1 MAETL
6 TVAETGPHTAT
17 VKGRHNFRE
26 TRLFCLKLL
35 DSEYFR
41 NYKRHLHSQKQ

>member
-17 VKGRHNFRE
+17 VKSRHNFRE
-26 TRLFCLKLL
+26 TGILGK
-35 DSEYFR
+35 S
-41 NYKRHLHSQKQ
+41 